1 MLGEAALLLHN
12 SRSPQLRTRNHWK
25 RTLDPAASV
34 DSRVLFQFTVFST
47 DFPHVFIAPHK
58 KKKSQSTLLFLFF
71 DDYVCASLQSRHMKK
86 DCLLSFTYLI
96 LHFFFCLLLF
106 DRLCIDAQYVKRSM
120 TSKTDRRKR
129 REDEKKKEEKKKAV
143 SHRKHDNK
151 EGRRLNKWRTIVVF
165 LLIEYLCY
173 HRGKKDEG
181 EMVQSHVPKTERLQ
195 AKKKKDGE

>member
-1 MLGEAALLLHN
+1 MRQHCCCITADHLSWELGITESERSIRLHRSTRACFFNSPFSQRTFLTLLSH
-12 SRSPQLRTRNHWK
+12 H
-25 RTLDPAASV
+25 
-34 DSRVLFQFTVFST
+34 
-47 DFPHVFIAPHK
+47 IK